1 MKIGKGTAR
10 LLDARGKETV
20 LSTQMS
26 CPSCDR
32 AFEELDPRLFS
43 YNSPHGWCP
52 ACRGHGILHRK
63 TARWRKRESDAENAL
78 VAEVEEEA
86 RLERADVD
94 DLSVCTQCYGAR
106 LNEVA
111 LNVHLH
117 GLTIGGLTGLPVNS
131 ARAVIDAFTF
141 TGNEKVIAQDIL
153 IEISQRLRFLEEVG
167 LGYLELNRSATTLS
181 GGESQRIRLAAQL
194 GSNLRGVL
202 YVLDEPTIGLH
213 PRDNAK
219 LLDTLVA
226 LRDRGNSLVVVEH
239 DEETMMRSDH
249 VIDLGPG
256 AGMFGG
262 QIVYEGKPDRLF
274 SGKAR
279 GVKDSPTAK
288 AFADP
293 IRHPLRGER
302 RKLPAKTAKDGWL
315 KVRGASANNL
325 KNVDVDIPLA
335 RLTVISGI
343 SGSGKSS
350 LMRGVIAP
358 GVEAAV
364 SRKRQTGVK
373 QYKSIVGAKQL
384 QAIYE
389 VDQTPIGKT
398 SRSTPATYVKV
409 FDEIR
414 KLFAALPASKVR
426 GYTASRFSF
435 NSDGGRCDT
444 CKGNGQIKL
453 EMAFL
458 PTSYVPCED
467 CSGLRYNGPTLEID
481 YNGKSIGEVMSMT
494 IEEAAEFFSAHAKI
508 HRTLSLLVDTG
519 LGYLQLGQPSP
530 TLSGG
535 EAQRIKLVTQLTRGV
550 GRSQTAKLK
559 GDRRGF
565 KSLYLIEEPTIGL
578 HMADVRRLLEV
589 LHALVDDG
597 HTVIVIEHNLD
608 IIAEADF
615 LIDIG
620 PRPAMPAAPSWLE
633 EPPSTCRNR
642 SPAGRPASS
651 SKP

>member
-1 MKIGKGTAR
+1 MR
-10 LLDARGKETV
+10 
-20 LSTQMS
+20 
-26 CPSCDR
+26 
-32 AFEELDPRLFS
+32 
-43 YNSPHGWCP
+43 
-52 ACRGHGILHRK
+52 
-63 TARWRKRESDAENAL
+63 
-78 VAEVEEEA
+78 
-86 RLERADVD
+86 
-94 DLSVCTQCYGAR
+94 
-106 LNEVA
+106 
-111 LNVHLH
+111 
-117 GLTIGGLTGLPVNS
+117 
-131 ARAVIDAFTF
+131 
-141 TGNEKVIAQDIL
+141 
-153 IEISQRLRFLEEVG
+153 
-167 LGYLELNRSATTLS
+167 
-181 GGESQRIRLAAQL
+181 
-194 GSNLRGVL
+194 
-202 YVLDEPTIGLH
+202 
-213 PRDNAK
+213 
-219 LLDTLVA
+219 
-226 LRDRGNSLVVVEH
+226 
-239 DEETMMRSDH
+239 RSDH

-262 QIVYEGKPDRLF
+262 QIVYDGKPGPLF
-274 SGKAR
+274 SGRAR
-279 GVKDSPTAK
+279 GLKDSPTAK

-302 RKLPAKTAKDGWL
+302 RPLPAKTAKEGWL
-315 KVRGASANNL
+315 KIRGACANNL
-325 KNVDVDIPLA
+325 KNVNVDIPLGW
-335 RLTVISGI
+335 LTVITGI

-358 GVEAAV
+358 GVEAVV
-364 SRKRQTGVK
+364 SRKRQSGVK
-373 QYKSIVGAKQL
+373 QYRSIAGAKAI

-435 NSDGGRCDT
+435 NSEGGRCET
-444 CKGNGQIKL
+444 CSGNGADQVGD
-453 EMAFL
+453 EHSCRPAMCHARTVQGCATTR
-458 PTSYVPCED
+458 PPSRSTTTARTSAR
-467 CSGLRYNGPTLEID
+467 SWT
-481 YNGKSIGEVMSMT
+481 MT
-494 IEEAAEFFSAHAKI
+494 IEEAAEFFSAHQKI

-608 IIAEADF
+608 IIAEADL

-620 PRPAMPAAPSWLE
+620 SGGGRS
-633 EPPSTCRNR
+633 RRDDR
-642 SPAGRPASS
+642 SPGNTRTGGEVEAEPHRRVPAQSAGLSDLRYAVRQQAMVTLAQRHPHQQELHPALVAAGGTEHRLDAAAR
-651 SKP
+651 KRERVE